1 MAAATDCT
9 SLQGTPPPKSI
20 LLVLLLPSLSVK
32 LILSSWLRSPL
43 LSSPLSPY
51 ADKCCIKKE
60 NIPGI
65 IKRGNLHDS
74 WLTFHQVSAAGVCAC
89 PLRGKPAPRQES
101 NYSCVHLCQSLFVR
115 ISSSPSLRYKPP
127 LLKCCVTERRR
138 PEKLFTQPAG
148 NRMFQHEFGSGAAMP
163 HMVQTVSIMSWTRK

>member
-74 WLTFHQVSAAGVCAC
+74 WLTFHQVSAAG
-89 PLRGKPAPRQES
+89 G
-101 NYSCVHLCQSLFVR
+101 CVRVH
-115 ISSSPSLRYKPP
+115 
-127 LLKCCVTERRR
+127 
-138 PEKLFTQPAG
+138 
-148 NRMFQHEFGSGAAMP
+148 
-163 HMVQTVSIMSWTRK
+163 